1 MWQIKNIHIQNVCT
15 LKDVV
20 CSFRSGVAT
29 LIYGE
34 NMDNDSQKSNGS
46 GKSALIESIAFV
58 LIGSPLRNIKN
69 DELINNDEDSA
80 SVSITLQNTSSD
92 LVIKI
97 SRTIYRKGSPDIKVD
112 IIKDGLVVND
122 GSTVK
127 SGVDEYNKYILELL
141 GLTKD
146 EIYNNYILSKHKYQD
161 FLSASDREKKEIINK
176 FSRGNLV
183 DQSIEALQTDKLP
196 LQNNLSATQL
206 ELSNIDGRISAL
218 EEQIDRETNSL
229 EINKQNKIERITE
242 ARAYISAKTIEIQD
256 TKEKIEQYNTDSVQL
271 KKFEDRLNDIGEES
285 NIDEFN
291 VCIGKLK
298 VLLLEYPYISFSLTD
313 YEIKASGVEAQVKEA
328 QANLVRSENEVCLFK
343 GQFETFENQ
352 EKNIKE
358 KLDLEQDKLKNFK
371 KECDSKIEKIELEEK
386 KVDEQ
391 LAAIRSKVNS
401 NKTEIAKIE
410 AIIAGAIECPHCAKQ
425 FVLKD
430 KSFNVESEKQRIST
444 LLLNNREL
452 ESNITSLL
460 KAYDSFRPMID
471 KINVEYRERSKDIQ
485 PIQNELQQVQREIA
499 KLSNDYKNK
508 CDEVESLKKKIIS
521 IKQKPEQILDDLFD
535 NLFDEVDRCN
545 KKIAGDIK
553 GLNEIISSYDGI
565 IKTKEELID
574 NLENEDDENII
585 VSLQKSNKEYKKK
598 RAVIYKKQNDLEA
611 EIKELEAQEA
621 RFIAFKTHLANSKV
635 EALNEITNSFLEQI
649 GSDLRVK
656 FDGYT
661 KLKSGKIKD
670 KISVSL
676 LRDGIDTGSFSKF
689 SEGEKTRI
697 QLATILAMNSLTNN
711 NADNDKGL
719 DLLILDEILAPVDE
733 EGLTNILES
742 LNKLK
747 ITSMIVSHGKTAEA
761 YPHKLVITK
770 QNGISTING

>member
-1 MWQIKNIHIQNVCT
+1 MWQIKNIQIQNICT
-15 LKDVV
+15 LKDVIY
-20 CSFRSGVAT
+20 SFHNGVTT
-29 LIYGE
+29 LVYGE

-46 GKSALIESIAFV
+46 GKSALIESIAFA
-58 LIGSPLRNIKN
+58 LTGSPLRNVKN

-80 SVSITLQNTSSD
+80 SVHITLQNTSSD
-92 LVIKI
+92 TKIKI
-97 SRTIYRKGSPDIKVD
+97 HRTIYRKGSPDIKVD
-112 IIKDGLVVND
+112 IYRDGLLVED
-122 GSTVK
+122 RTTVK
-127 SGVDEYNKYILELL
+127 SGVDEYNRYILELL

-183 DQSIEALQTDKLP
+183 DQSIEALQTDKQP
-196 LQNNLSATQL
+196 LQKSLSETQL

-218 EEQIDRETNSL
+218 EEQIDREKNSL
-229 EINKQNKIERITE
+229 EINKQNKIERIAD
-242 ARAYISAKTIEIQD
+242 ARAYVSAKQNEIEIL
-256 TKEKIEQYNTDSVQL
+256 KEKLNQYDTENIQL
-271 KKFEDRLNDIGEES
+271 KRFKDKLNDIGDES
-285 NIDEFN
+285 NNDEFN
-291 VCIGKLK
+291 DCIGKLRS
-298 VLLLEYPYISFSLTD
+298 LLSEYPCFIFPLTD
-313 YEIKASGVEAQVKEA
+313 YKEKASGIETLIKEA
-328 QANLVRSENEVCLFK
+328 QAKLERLESEVSLFK
-343 GQFETFENQ
+343 DKFKTFENQ
-352 EKNIKE
+352 ENNIKK
-358 KLDLEQDKLKNFK
+358 KLDLKQEDLNQFKL
-371 KECDSKIEKIELEEK
+371 ECDSKIKKIKIEEEK
-386 KVDEQ
+386 VGEQ
-391 LAAIRSKVNS
+391 LIVIRCKIKD

-430 KSFNVESEKQRIST
+430 KSFNVESGKQRIST
-444 LLLNNREL
+444 LQHNNSEL
-452 ESNITSLL
+452 ELNLVSLL
-460 KAYDSFRPMID
+460 KAYDSFEPTID
-471 KINVEYRERSKDIQ
+471 KIHDDYRERNKEIQ
-485 PIQNELQQVQREIA
+485 PLQNELLQIQREIS
-499 KLSNDYKNK
+499 KLSNDYQNK
-508 CDEVESLKKKIIS
+508 CEEVGFLKKKTIS
-521 IKQKPEQILDDLFD
+521 LKQKPEQILDDLFE
-535 NLFDEVDRCN
+535 NLFDEVDRRN
-545 KKIAGDIK
+545 KKIVGDIK
-553 GLNEIISSYDGI
+553 DTNEIISSYNGI

-574 NLENEDDENII
+574 KLENEDDKNII

-635 EALNEITNSFLEQI
+635 EALNEITNGFLEQI

-711 NADNDKGL
+711 NADNEKGL

-747 ITSMIVSHGKTAEA
+747 ITSMVVSHGKTAEA

>member
-1 MWQIKNIHIQNVCT
+1 MWQIKNIQIQNICT
-15 LKDVV
+15 LKDVIY
-20 CSFRSGVAT
+20 SFHNGVTT
-29 LIYGE
+29 LVYGE

-46 GKSALIESIAFV
+46 GKSALIESIAFA
-58 LIGSPLRNIKN
+58 LTGSPLRNVKN

-80 SVSITLQNTSSD
+80 SVYITLQNTSSD
-92 LVIKI
+92 TKIKI
-97 SRTIYRKGSPDIKVD
+97 HRTIYRKGSPDIKVH
-112 IIKDGLVVND
+112 IYRDGLLVED
-122 GSTVK
+122 GTTVK
-127 SGVDEYNKYILELL
+127 SGVDEYNRYILELL

-183 DQSIEALQTDKLP
+183 DQSIEALQTDKQP
-196 LQNNLSATQL
+196 LQKSLSETQL

-218 EEQIDRETNSL
+218 EEQIDREKNSL
-229 EINKQNKIERITE
+229 EINKQNKIERIAD
-242 ARAYISAKTIEIQD
+242 ARAYVSAKQNEIEIL
-256 TKEKIEQYNTDSVQL
+256 KEKLNQYDTENIQL
-271 KKFEDRLNDIGEES
+271 KRFKDKLNDIGDES
-285 NIDEFN
+285 NNDEFN
-291 VCIGKLK
+291 DCIGKLRS
-298 VLLLEYPYISFSLTD
+298 LLSEYPCFIFPLTD
-313 YEIKASGVEAQVKEA
+313 YKEKASSIETLIKEA
-328 QANLVRSENEVCLFK
+328 QTKLERLESEVSLFK
-343 GQFETFENQ
+343 DKFKTFENQ
-352 EKNIKE
+352 ENNIKK
-358 KLDLEQDKLKNFK
+358 KLDLKQEDLNQFKL
-371 KECDSKIEKIELEEK
+371 ECDSKIKKIKIEEEK
-386 KVDEQ
+386 VGEQ
-391 LAAIRSKVNS
+391 LIVVRCKIKD

-430 KSFNVESEKQRIST
+430 KSFNVESGKQRIST
-444 LLLNNREL
+444 LLHNNREL
-452 ESNITSLL
+452 ELNITSLL
-460 KAYDSFRPMID
+460 KAYDSFGPMID
-471 KINVEYRERSKDIQ
+471 KIHEDYRERSKDIQ
-485 PIQNELQQVQREIA
+485 PIQNELQQIQREIA
-499 KLSNDYKNK
+499 KLSNDYKSK
-508 CDEVESLKKKIIS
+508 CDEVESQKKKIIS
-521 IKQKPEQILDDLFD
+521 IKQKPEQILDDLFE
-535 NLFDEVDRCN
+535 NLFDEVDRRN

-553 GLNEIISSYDGI
+553 SINEIISSYDGI

-574 NLENEDDENII
+574 KLENEDDENII

-598 RAVIYKKQNDLEA
+598 RVVIYKKQNDLEA

-635 EALNEITNSFLEQI
+635 EALNEITNGFLEQI

-697 QLATILAMNSLTNN
+697 QLATILAMNSLTNS
-711 NADNDKGL
+711 NADNEKGL

-747 ITSMIVSHGKTAEA
+747 ITSMVVSHGKTAEA

>member
-1 MWQIKNIHIQNVCT
+1 M
-15 LKDVV
+15 KDVV

-46 GKSALIESIAFV
+46 GKSSLIESIAFV
-58 LIGSPLRNIKN
+58 LTGSPLRNVKN

-92 LVIKI
+92 TIIKI
-97 SRTIYRKGSPDIKVD
+97 CRTIFRKGSPNIKVD

-127 SGVDEYNKYILELL
+127 SGVDDYNKYILELL

-196 LQNNLSATQL
+196 LLNNLSATQL

-242 ARAYISAKTIEIQD
+242 AKDYISAKTIEIQD
-256 TKEKIEQYNTDSVQL
+256 TKEKIEKYNTDSVQL
-271 KKFEDRLNDIGEES
+271 KRFEDRLNDIGEES

-298 VLLLEYPYISFSLTD
+298 ALLLEYPCITFPLTD

-328 QANLVRSENEVCLFK
+328 QANLVKSKNEVCLFK
-343 GQFETFENQ
+343 DQFEAFENQ

-386 KVDEQ
+386 KIDEQ
-391 LAAIRSKVNS
+391 LAVIRSKVNS

-430 KSFNVESEKQRIST
+430 KSFNVESGKQRIST
-444 LLLNNREL
+444 LLHNNREL

-460 KAYDSFRPMID
+460 KAYDGFRPMID
-471 KINVEYRERSKDIQ
+471 KIHAEYRERSKDIQ
-485 PIQNELQQVQREIA
+485 SIQNELQQVQREIA
-499 KLSNDYKNK
+499 KLSNDCKNK
-508 CDEVESLKKKIIS
+508 CDEVESLKKKILS
-521 IKQKPEQILDDLFD
+521 IKQKPELILDDLFE
-535 NLFDEVDRCN
+535 NLFDEVDRRN

-553 GLNEIISSYDGI
+553 GLNETISSYDGI

-574 NLENEDDENII
+574 KLENEDDESII

-635 EALNEITNSFLEQI
+635 EALNEITNGFLEQI

>member
-1 MWQIKNIHIQNVCT
+1 MWQIKNIQIQNICT
-15 LKDVV
+15 LKDVIY
-20 CSFRSGVAT
+20 SFHNGVTT
-29 LIYGE
+29 LVYGE

-46 GKSALIESIAFV
+46 GKSALIESIAFA
-58 LIGSPLRNIKN
+58 LTGSPLRNVKN

-80 SVSITLQNTSSD
+80 SVYITLQNTSSD
-92 LVIKI
+92 TKIKI
-97 SRTIYRKGSPDIKVD
+97 HRTIYRKGSPDIKVH
-112 IIKDGLVVND
+112 IYRDGLLVED
-122 GSTVK
+122 GTTVK
-127 SGVDEYNKYILELL
+127 SGVDEYNRYILELL

-183 DQSIEALQTDKLP
+183 DQSIEALQTDKQP
-196 LQNNLSATQL
+196 LQKSLSETQL

-218 EEQIDRETNSL
+218 EEQIDREKNSL
-229 EINKQNKIERITE
+229 EINKQNKIERIAD
-242 ARAYISAKTIEIQD
+242 ARAYVSAKQNEIEIL
-256 TKEKIEQYNTDSVQL
+256 KEKLNQYDTENIQL
-271 KKFEDRLNDIGEES
+271 KQFKDKLNDIGDES
-285 NIDEFN
+285 NNDEFN
-291 VCIGKLK
+291 DCIGKLRS
-298 VLLLEYPYISFSLTD
+298 LLSEYPCFIFPLTD
-313 YEIKASGVEAQVKEA
+313 YKEKASGIETLIKEA
-328 QANLVRSENEVCLFK
+328 QAKLERLESEVSLFK
-343 GQFETFENQ
+343 DKFKTFENQ
-352 EKNIKE
+352 ENNIKK
-358 KLDLEQDKLKNFK
+358 KLDLKQEDLNQFKL
-371 KECDSKIEKIELEEK
+371 ECDSKIKKIKIEEEK
-386 KVDEQ
+386 VGEQ
-391 LAAIRSKVNS
+391 LIVVRCKIKD

-430 KSFNVESEKQRIST
+430 KSFNVESGKQRIST
-444 LLLNNREL
+444 LLHNNREL
-452 ESNITSLL
+452 ELNITSLL
-460 KAYDSFRPMID
+460 KAYDSFGPMID
-471 KINVEYRERSKDIQ
+471 KIHEDYRERSKDIQ
-485 PIQNELQQVQREIA
+485 PIQNELQQIQREIA
-499 KLSNDYKNK
+499 KLSNDYKSK
-508 CDEVESLKKKIIS
+508 CDEVESQKKKIIS
-521 IKQKPEQILDDLFD
+521 IKQKPDQILDDLFE
-535 NLFDEVDRCN
+535 NLFDEVDRRN
-545 KKIAGDIK
+545 KKINGDIK
-553 GLNEIISSYDGI
+553 SINEIISSYDGI

-574 NLENEDDENII
+574 KLENEDDENII

-598 RAVIYKKQNDLEA
+598 RVVIYKKQNDLEA

-635 EALNEITNSFLEQI
+635 EALNEITNGFLEQI

-697 QLATILAMNSLTNN
+697 QLATILAMNSLTNS
-711 NADNDKGL
+711 NADNEKGL

-747 ITSMIVSHGKTAEA
+747 ITSMVVSHGKTAEA

>member
-1 MWQIKNIHIQNVCT
+1 M
-15 LKDVV
+15 KDVV

-46 GKSALIESIAFV
+46 GKSSLIESIAFV
-58 LIGSPLRNIKN
+58 LTGSPLRNVKN

-92 LVIKI
+92 TIIKI
-97 SRTIYRKGSPDIKVD
+97 CRTIFRKGSPNIQVD

-196 LQNNLSATQL
+196 LQNNLSETQL

-242 ARAYISAKTIEIQD
+242 ARAYISAKAIEIHD
-256 TKEKIEQYNTDSVQL
+256 TKEKIEQYNSDCVQL
-271 KKFEDRLNDIGEES
+271 KRFEDRLNDIGEES
-285 NIDEFN
+285 NIDEFG

-298 VLLLEYPYISFSLTD
+298 TLLLEYPCITFPLAD
-313 YEIKASGVEAQVKEA
+313 YEIKASGVETQVKEV
-328 QANLVRSENEVCLFK
+328 QADLVRSENEVCIFK

-358 KLDLEQDKLKNFK
+358 KLDIEQDKLKNFK

-391 LAAIRSKVNS
+391 LAAIRSKVNG

-430 KSFNVESEKQRIST
+430 KSFNVESGKQRIST
-444 LLLNNREL
+444 LLQNNREL
-452 ESNITSLL
+452 ESHITMLL
-460 KAYDSFRPMID
+460 KAYDSFGPMID
-471 KINVEYRERSKDIQ
+471 KIHDEYRERSNDIQ

-508 CDEVESLKKKIIS
+508 CDEVESIKKKIIS
-521 IKQKPEQILDDLFD
+521 IKQKPEQILDDLFE
-535 NLFDEVDRCN
+535 NLYDEVDRRN

-553 GLNEIISSYDGI
+553 GLNEIISSYDGV

-574 NLENEDDENII
+574 KLENEDDENII
-585 VSLQKSNKEYKKK
+585 VSLQKSNIEYKKK

-635 EALNEITNSFLEQI
+635 EALNEITNGFLEQI

>member
-1 MWQIKNIHIQNVCT
+1 M
-15 LKDVV
+15 KDVV

-46 GKSALIESIAFV
+46 GKSSLIESIAFV
-58 LIGSPLRNIKN
+58 LTGSPLRNVKN

-92 LVIKI
+92 TLIKI
-97 SRTIYRKGSPDIKVD
+97 CRTISRKGSPNIKVD

-183 DQSIEALQTDKLP
+183 DQSIEALQTDKMP
-196 LQNNLSATQL
+196 LLNNLSETQL

-218 EEQIDRETNSL
+218 EEQIGRETNSL

-256 TKEKIEQYNTDSVQL
+256 TKEKIEQYNSDCVQL
-271 KKFEDRLNDIGEES
+271 KRFEDRLNEIGEES
-285 NIDEFN
+285 NIDEFG

-298 VLLLEYPYISFSLTD
+298 ALLLEYSCITFSLAD
-313 YEIKASGVEAQVKEA
+313 YEIKASGVETQVKET
-328 QANLVRSENEVCLFK
+328 QADLVRSENEVCIIK

-352 EKNIKE
+352 EKSIKE
-358 KLDLEQDKLKNFK
+358 KLDLEQDKLKMFK

-391 LAAIRSKVNS
+391 LVAIRSKVNS

-430 KSFNVESEKQRIST
+430 KSFNVESGKQRIST
-444 LLLNNREL
+444 LLQNNREL
-452 ESNITSLL
+452 ESHITTLL
-460 KAYDSFRPMID
+460 KAYDSFGPTID
-471 KINVEYRERSKDIQ
+471 KIHDEYRERSKDIQ
-485 PIQNELQQVQREIA
+485 PIQNELQQIQRETA

-521 IKQKPEQILDDLFD
+521 IKQKPERILDDLFE
-535 NLFDEVDRCN
+535 NLFDEVDRRN
-545 KKIAGDIK
+545 TKIAVDIK
-553 GLNEIISSYDGI
+553 GMNEIISSYDGV

-574 NLENEDDENII
+574 KLENEDDANII

>member
-1 MWQIKNIHIQNVCT
+1 M
-15 LKDVV
+15 KDVV

-46 GKSALIESIAFV
+46 GKSSLIESIAFV
-58 LIGSPLRNIKN
+58 LTGSPLRNVKN

-92 LVIKI
+92 ALIKI
-97 SRTIYRKGSPDIKVD
+97 CRTISRKGSPNIKID

-196 LQNNLSATQL
+196 LLNNLSETQL

-242 ARAYISAKTIEIQD
+242 ARAYISAKTIEIQN
-256 TKEKIEQYNTDSVQL
+256 TKEKIEQYNSDCVQL
-271 KKFEDRLNDIGEES
+271 KRFEDRLNDIGEES
-285 NIDEFN
+285 NIDEFG

-298 VLLLEYPYISFSLTD
+298 ALLLEYPCITFPLAD
-313 YEIKASGVEAQVKEA
+313 YEIKVSGVETQVKEA
-328 QANLVRSENEVCLFK
+328 QADLVRSENEVCIFK
-343 GQFETFENQ
+343 GQLETFENQ
-352 EKNIKE
+352 VKSIKE
-358 KLDLEQDKLKNFK
+358 KLDLEQDKLKMFK

-391 LAAIRSKVNS
+391 LVAIRSKVNS

-430 KSFNVESEKQRIST
+430 KSFNVESGKQRIST
-444 LLLNNREL
+444 LLQNNREL
-452 ESNITSLL
+452 ESHITTLL
-460 KAYDSFRPMID
+460 KAYDSFGPMID
-471 KINVEYRERSKDIQ
+471 KIHDDYRVRSKDIQ
-485 PIQNELQQVQREIA
+485 PIQNELQQIQRETA

-521 IKQKPEQILDDLFD
+521 IKQKPERILDDLFE
-535 NLFDEVDRCN
+535 NLFDEVDRRN
-545 KKIAGDIK
+545 TKIAGDIK
-553 GLNEIISSYDGI
+553 GMNEIISSYDGV
-565 IKTKEELID
+565 IKTKEELIEK
-574 NLENEDDENII
+574 LENEDDANII

>member
-1 MWQIKNIHIQNVCT
+1 M
-15 LKDVV
+15 KDVV

-46 GKSALIESIAFV
+46 GKSSLIESIAFV
-58 LIGSPLRNIKN
+58 LTGSPLRNVKN
-69 DELINNDEDSA
+69 DELINNDEGSA

-92 LVIKI
+92 TIIKI
-97 SRTIYRKGSPDIKVD
+97 CRTIFRKGSPNIQVD

-196 LQNNLSATQL
+196 LQNNLSETQL

-242 ARAYISAKTIEIQD
+242 ARAYISAKAIEIHD
-256 TKEKIEQYNTDSVQL
+256 TKEKIEQYNSDCVQL
-271 KKFEDRLNDIGEES
+271 KRFEDRLNDIGEES
-285 NIDEFN
+285 NIDEFG

-298 VLLLEYPYISFSLTD
+298 ALLLEYPCITFPLAD
-313 YEIKASGVEAQVKEA
+313 YEIKASGVETQVKEA
-328 QANLVRSENEVCLFK
+328 QADLVRSENEVCIFK

-358 KLDLEQDKLKNFK
+358 KLDLEQDKLKMFK
-371 KECDSKIEKIELEEK
+371 IECDSKIEKIELEEK

-391 LAAIRSKVNS
+391 LVAIRSKVNG

-430 KSFNVESEKQRIST
+430 KSFNVESGKQRIST
-444 LLLNNREL
+444 LLHNNREL
-452 ESNITSLL
+452 ESHITTLS
-460 KAYDSFRPMID
+460 KAYDSFGPMID
-471 KINVEYRERSKDIQ
+471 KIHDEYRERSNDIQ

-508 CDEVESLKKKIIS
+508 CDEVESVKKRIIS
-521 IKQKPEQILDDLFD
+521 IKQKPEQILDDLFE
-535 NLFDEVDRCN
+535 NLYDEVDRRN

-553 GLNEIISSYDGI
+553 GLNEIISSYDGV

-574 NLENEDDENII
+574 KLENEDDANII

-635 EALNEITNSFLEQI
+635 EALNEITNGFLEQI

-670 KISVSL
+670 RISVSL

>member
-1 MWQIKNIHIQNVCT
+1 M
-15 LKDVV
+15 KDVV

-46 GKSALIESIAFV
+46 GKSSLIESIAFV
-58 LIGSPLRNIKN
+58 LTGSPLRNVKN

-80 SVSITLQNTSSD
+80 TVSITLHNTSSD
-92 LVIKI
+92 TIIKI
-97 SRTIYRKGSPDIKVD
+97 CRTIFRKGSPNIKVD

-183 DQSIEALQTDKLP
+183 DQSIEALQIDKQP
-196 LQNNLSATQL
+196 LQISLSETQL

-218 EEQIDRETNSL
+218 EEQIDREKNSL
-229 EINKQNKIERITE
+229 EINKQNKIERIAD
-242 ARAYISAKTIEIQD
+242 ARAYISAKQNEIE
-256 TKEKIEQYNTDSVQL
+256 TLKEKLNQYDTENIQFKRFKD
-271 KKFEDRLNDIGEES
+271 KLNDIGDES
-285 NIDEFN
+285 NNDEFN
-291 VCIGKLK
+291 DCIDKLRS
-298 VLLLEYPYISFSLTD
+298 LLSEYPCFIFPLTD
-313 YEIKASGVEAQVKEA
+313 YEEKVSGIENLIKEA
-328 QANLVRSENEVCLFK
+328 QANLERVESEVSLFK
-343 GQFETFENQ
+343 DKFKTFENQ
-352 EKNIKE
+352 ENKIKK
-358 KLDLEQDKLKNFK
+358 KLDLKQEDLNQFKL
-371 KECDSKIEKIELEEK
+371 ECDSKIEKIKIEEEK
-386 KVDEQ
+386 VGEQ
-391 LAAIRSKVNS
+391 LIVVRSKLKDS
-401 NKTEIAKIE
+401 KAEIAKVE

-430 KSFNVESEKQRIST
+430 KSFNVESGKQRIST
-444 LLLNNREL
+444 LLHNNREL
-452 ESNITSLL
+452 ELNITSLL
-460 KAYDSFRPMID
+460 KAYDSFGPMID
-471 KINVEYRERSKDIQ
+471 KIHDDYRERSKDIQ
-485 PIQNELQQVQREIA
+485 AIQNELQQIQREIA
-499 KLSNDYKNK
+499 KLSNDYKSK
-508 CDEVESLKKKIIS
+508 CDEVESQKKKIIS
-521 IKQKPEQILDDLFD
+521 IKQKPDQILDDLFE
-535 NLFDEVDRCN
+535 NLFDEVDRRN
-545 KKIAGDIK
+545 KKIAGDMK
-553 GLNEIISSYDGI
+553 GINETISSYDGI

-574 NLENEDDENII
+574 KLENEDDENII

-635 EALNEITNSFLEQI
+635 EALNEITNGFLEQI

-747 ITSMIVSHGKTAEA
+747 ITSMVVSHGKTAEA